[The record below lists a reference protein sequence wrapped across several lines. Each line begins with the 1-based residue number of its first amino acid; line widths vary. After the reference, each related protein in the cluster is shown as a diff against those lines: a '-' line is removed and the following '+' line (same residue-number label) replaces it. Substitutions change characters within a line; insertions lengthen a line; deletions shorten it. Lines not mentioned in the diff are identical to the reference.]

1 MRQNTY
7 QPRGKSLIAL
17 KKWWK
22 NDYFKTVVAIALI
35 IGIVLGFFFGLQL
48 GLHTSNPM
56 LTVESGSMSIPYD
69 AMESQSWQGFW
80 LSIMHPFD
88 RTLSVG
94 DIIVIQGVN
103 PKDLKTDYPN
113 SDIIVY
119 HNPQKPTDLIVH
131 RIVSKEII
139 NGTIYFQTKGDG
151 NPPEVWPNPATVVD
165 PWGPIPQ
172 QDVVGK
178 VVMRIPWF
186 GWITLFM
193 RGDSVGLPIIIGI
206 ILLLVILEFVI
217 TIVRGGNNKSKEQKN
232 TPPPQPILPMNHW

>member
-1 MRQNTY
+1 M
-7 QPRGKSLIAL
+7 IVL
-17 KKWWK
+17 KKWRK
-22 NDYFKTVVAIALI
+22 NDYFKTVIAIALI
-35 IGIVLGFFFGLQL
+35 VGIVLGLFFGLQL

-69 AMESQSWQGFW
+69 GLESESWQGFW

-94 DIIVIQGVN
+94 DIIIVQGIN

-113 SDIIVY
+113 SDIIIY
-119 HNPQKPTDLIVH
+119 HRPDDPSELIVH

-151 NPPEVWPNPATVVD
+151 NPPEFWPNPATEVD
-165 PWGPIPQ
+165 SWGSIPQ

-193 RGDSVGLPIIIGI
+193 KGNSWGLPVIIGL
-206 ILLLVILEFVI
+206 ILLLVVIEFVAPFI
-217 TIVRGGNNKSKEQKN
+217 RGKKKINGGSQLV
-232 TPPPQPILPMNHW
+232 PR